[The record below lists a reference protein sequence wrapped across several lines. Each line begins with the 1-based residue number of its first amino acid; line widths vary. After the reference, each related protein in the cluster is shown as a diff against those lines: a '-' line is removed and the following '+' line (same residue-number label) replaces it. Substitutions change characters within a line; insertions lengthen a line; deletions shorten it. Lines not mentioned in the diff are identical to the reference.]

1 MFSGTCYNVE
11 HSDSEVILHTTVI
24 SIIGTRK
31 ATDRVQQTELHQTL
45 PHVWKWAKLINSCPK
60 FGVPFLQLESQKLP
74 FLDAFLQLCNLLAN
88 IFGIK
93 RKKNYWKIQVVL
105 CGLAEFHEVHKRIN
119 RTSILLTPHI
129 SCTAVYFIASH
140 HTRISLNGTPST
152 CCNILGSK
160 PGSKRLVKICGQ
172 FPLHIGSPNTQYLD
186 VNVFETELDMENV
199 KKRHSKWQR
208 SHRPLH
214 SCMSIEYWMQKV
226 SRYLVMLG
234 CALDWTE
241 TVQHRHKLANRN
253 FYALYHMALF
263 LVTLG
268 EF

>member
-60 FGVPFLQLESQKLP
+60 FGIPFLQLESQKLP

-152 CCNILGSK
+152 CCNILEASRVRKGS
-160 PGSKRLVKICGQ
+160 SKFAVNFRYILGAQ
-172 FPLHIGSPNTQYLD
+172 TPN
-186 VNVFETELDMENV
+186 
-199 KKRHSKWQR
+199 
-208 SHRPLH
+208 
-214 SCMSIEYWMQKV
+214 IWM
-226 SRYLVMLG
+226 
-234 CALDWTE
+234 
-241 TVQHRHKLANRN
+241 
-253 FYALYHMALF
+253 
-263 LVTLG
+263 
-268 EF
+268 